1 MAASNAFAALLKN
14 DNQLL
19 PATSPASV
27 LLAGDMANNDLATA
41 LQHEWPDCVINRP
54 TTRNPVR
61 LQTLAR
67 RQQLVL
73 LCVRLDAAAGAPS
86 RQQLALIDKLGKLR
100 QTLLLL
106 PSDTPRALGQWH
118 RQLACL
124 LWTPQH
130 YDAPR
135 LAQLL
140 AGKRPAERLPFPLP
154 FNARHVADCGTD
166 GWQMQAG
173 RQPAFPAGH
182 GLLTDDR

>member
-1 MAASNAFAALLKN
+1 MAVSNAVAVLLKN
-14 DNQLL
+14 DNLLL
-19 PATSPASV
+19 PANNPASV
-27 LLAGDMANNDLATA
+27 LLVGDMANSDLAAA
-41 LQHEWPDCVINRP
+41 LQHEWPDCVISRP
-54 TTRNPVR
+54 STRNPVR

-73 LCVRLDAAAGAPS
+73 LCVRLDAADSGPS
-86 RQQLALIDKLGKLR
+86 RQQQALIDKLGKLR

-124 LWTPQH
+124 VWTPQQF
-130 YDAPR
+130 DAPQ

-140 AGKRPAERLPFPLP
+140 AGKQPADRLPFPLP
-154 FNARHVADCGTD
+154 FNARHIADCGAD

-182 GLLTDDR
+182 GLLTADS